1 MFWFGDPVRGRRHPS
16 ASMRLLQCGLLA
28 LAALGPRIAGAQEPA
43 PGDETLSQPIRVYS
57 KIAYHWSS
65 GEGRV
70 GVLLGPCRIQQGELK
85 VESNQMVI
93 WLSSFHGRERLEVYA
108 EGAVRVSRPNST
120 RSPQYFTADLWT
132 QSGVGWNADKSNAYE
147 TTQQHPIL
155 KRAIDRRR
163 MAAGQLIKQTQ
174 LVVPDDGLDFRSFR
188 LDQQQGPLRRVR
200 LYSRT
205 GQQFS
210 FQTERN
216 TDVTPHEQI
225 GTISGGVK
233 LNVDSPTADGTP
245 DPRAVELAA
254 DNMVIWT
261 EATELTDLRQGG
273 EELQTRDK
281 RFQIYLEGNIV
292 IRQGDYELRAQ
303 RAFYDARE
311 NRALLSDAE
320 LKIWLPNAESWL
332 RVRAG
337 TIRQVAEGY
346 FHAQNAWMS
355 GSYFGDP
362 SYRVEATDIFLEPRV
377 INPWVKAQGGWV
389 DPVTGEVDDGEIA
402 WMTTLGNRFVLGRV
416 PFFYTPYLSGPAE
429 DPHLPIQR
437 ASFEQDRVFGLRSQ
451 TAWDP
456 FHLFAMDKPEELS
469 ASLLIEHASRRG
481 LGVGLE
487 SAYDATDP
495 LGIVGKTSGESH
507 IFYQHDKSDDNLGL
521 DRRSLRPD
529 DKNRGRIFLRHRHDF
544 PFSISMF
551 GEVGYLSDRNFY
563 EQWYENDFDRF
574 KDHETR
580 VSIEQRLQ
588 NFTGRVLVQ
597 PQVNDFENVTEWYPR
612 GDLFALGE
620 PIPGTPILWTMHSSA
635 GYANLNPAV
644 APTKPGDTFT
654 ALPYVANVGGVVTM
668 SRHELS
674 LPMNLGPAIFAPYVM
689 GEAAYWD
696 EELTGQDLNRLV
708 GTAGVRG
715 SLSMWKVFP
724 FVRSTIF
731 NLSGLAHKMTFDFD
745 YSITDSSEDIGRI
758 AQYNDLDDNAQER
771 FRQRFPVNTFG
782 GAVPAVLN
790 PRQYAI
796 RSGAG
801 SLVSAPWHEL
811 VDDLHVLRFGWHHR
825 LQTKVGPPERQRI
838 RDWMTLDLD
847 AAFFPNQMENFGDDF
862 GLYSARYS
870 WLLSERTTI
879 VANALYDSFDGGQQL
894 WNAGVISQR
903 SARGST
909 YLGVRQVKAR
919 GFDSQILTASASYL
933 MSPKWVGTASTA
945 FDIAEGQ
952 NRGQSFTLTRIGADF
967 LVHVG
972 TSYDRS
978 KDSVGIALSLEPRF
992 GPRTPYSSQMSSL
1005 LGLDR

>member
-1 MFWFGDPVRGRRHPS
+1 MRGRRRPS
-16 ASMRLLQCGLLA
+16 ASLRHLQCAFLA
-28 LAALGPRIAGAQEPA
+28 LAALGPRWGQADEPA
-43 PGDETLSQPIRVYS
+43 PGDESLRQPVRVFS
-57 KIAYHWSS
+57 EIAHQWRS
-65 GEGRV
+65 GDGQV
-70 GVLLGPCRIQQGELK
+70 GVLFGQCRVEQGPMKI
-85 VESNQMVI
+85 ESNQMVI
-93 WLSSFHGRERLEVYA
+93 WFSRFHGRERVEIYA
-108 EGAVRVSRPNST
+108 EDQVHVSRPGST
-120 RSPQYFTADLWT
+120 RPHHYFSADLWT
-132 QSGVGWNADKSNAYE
+132 QAGVDWKAKRSRAYE
-147 TTQQHPIL
+147 TPQQHAIFG
-155 KRAIDRRR
+155 RAIERRR
-163 MAAGQLIKQTQ
+163 QAAGQLVKQTR
-174 LVVPDDGLDFRSFR
+174 LVVPDDGVDFSSFR
-188 LDQQQGPLRRVR
+188 LEQQKGPLRRMR

-216 TDVTPHEQI
+216 TNVTPHEQI

-233 LNVDSPTADGTP
+233 LHVDSPTVDGTP
-245 DPRAVELAA
+245 DPKAVELAA
-254 DNMVIWT
+254 DNMVLWT
-261 EATELTDLRQGG
+261 EATELTDLQQGG
-273 EELQTRDK
+273 EEVQTYDK

-311 NRALLSDAE
+311 DRALLSNAE

-337 TIRQVAEGY
+337 TIRQVAEGS

-355 GSYFGDP
+355 GSYWGDP
-362 SYRVEATDIFLEPRV
+362 GYRVEATDIFLEPRV

-389 DPVTGEVDDGEIA
+389 DPVTGEVDDGEID
-402 WMTTLGNRFVLGRV
+402 WMTTLGNRFVLGKV
-416 PFFYTPYLSGPAE
+416 PVFYAPYLSGPAE

-437 ASFEQDRVFGLRSQ
+437 AAFEQDRVFGLRAQ

-469 ASLLIEHASRRG
+469 ASLLIDYASRRG
-481 LGVGLE
+481 PGAGLE
-487 SAYDATDP
+487 SAYDAEDP
-495 LGIVGKTSGESH
+495 FGILGKASGETH
-507 IFYQHDKSDDNLGL
+507 FFYQYDESDDNLGL
-521 DRRSLRPD
+521 DRRRLRPE

-544 PFSISMF
+544 PYSISVF
-551 GEVGYLSDRNFY
+551 GEVGYVSDRNFY
-563 EQWYENDFDRF
+563 EQWYEEEFDRF

-580 VSIEQRLQ
+580 VSIEQKLQ
-588 NFTGRVLVQ
+588 NFTARALVQ

-612 GDLFALGE
+612 GDLFVLGE
-620 PIPGTPILWTMHSSA
+620 PVFGSRLLWTMHSSA
-635 GYANLNPAV
+635 GYASLNPAS
-644 APTKPGDTFT
+644 APADPGDTFT
-654 ALPYVANVGGVVTM
+654 PLPYVANVGGVVTM

-674 LPMNLGPAIFAPYVM
+674 LPFNIGPFILSPYVM

-696 EELTGQDLNRLV
+696 EDLTGQDLNRLV
-708 GTAGVRG
+708 GTAGIRG
-715 SLSMWKVFP
+715 SLSMWKIFP
-724 FVRSTIF
+724 GVQSTIF

-745 YSITDSSEDIGRI
+745 YSITDSSEDITRI

-782 GAVPAVLN
+782 GAVPTVLN

-796 RSGAG
+796 RRGAG

-825 LQTKVGPPERQRI
+825 LQTRVGPPQQQRI

-847 AAFFPNQMENFGDDF
+847 AAFFPEQMQNFGDDF
-862 GLYSARYS
+862 GLYSARFQ

-894 WNAGVISQR
+894 WDAGVISQR

-909 YLGVRQVKAR
+909 YLGVRQVKAQ

-933 MSPKWVGTASTA
+933 MSPKWVTTASTA
-945 FDIAEGQ
+945 FDIAEGE

-972 TSYDRS
+972 GSYDRS
-978 KDSVGIALSLEPRF
+978 KDSVGVALAVEPRF

-1005 LGLDR
+1005 LGLDQ

>member
-1 MFWFGDPVRGRRHPS
+1 VRGRRRPS
-16 ASMRLLQCGLLA
+16 ASLRRLQCAILA
-28 LAALGPRIAGAQEPA
+28 LAALGARFGLADEPS
-43 PGDETLSQPIRVYS
+43 PGDESLRQPIRVFS
-57 KIAYHWSS
+57 KIAHLWKS
-65 GEGRV
+65 GDGQV
-70 GVLLGPCRIQQGELK
+70 GVLFGASRVEQGPLK
-85 VESNQMVI
+85 IESDQMVI
-93 WLSSFHGRERLEVYA
+93 WFSRFHGRERVEVYA
-108 EGAVRVSRPNST
+108 EDRVQVSRPGST
-120 RSPQYFTADLWT
+120 RPHHHFPADLWT
-132 QSGVGWNADKSNAYE
+132 QAGVDWKAERSRAYDSPRP
-147 TTQQHPIL
+147 HPIFQ
-155 KRAIDRRR
+155 RAIERRR
-163 MAAGQLIKQTQ
+163 QAAGQLVKQTQ
-174 LVVPDDGLDFRSFR
+174 LVVPEEGLDFTGFR
-188 LDQQQGPLRRVR
+188 LEQQQGPVRRVR

-216 TDVTPHEQI
+216 TNVTPPEQI
-225 GTISGGVK
+225 GTITGGVK
-233 LNVDSPTADGTP
+233 LNVDSPTVDGTP
-245 DPRAVELAA
+245 DLKAVELAA
-254 DNMVIWT
+254 DNMVLWT

-273 EELQTRDK
+273 EELQTFDK

-303 RAFYDARE
+303 RAFYDAKE
-311 NRALLSDAE
+311 NRALLSNAE

-337 TIRQVAEGY
+337 TIRQVAEGS

-355 GSYFGDP
+355 GSYWGDP
-362 SYRVEATDIFLEPRV
+362 GYRVEATDIFLEPRV

-389 DPVTGEVDDGEIA
+389 DPVTGEIDDGEID
-402 WMTTLGNRFVLGRV
+402 WMTTLGNRFVLGKV
-416 PFFYTPYLSGPAE
+416 PVFYAPYLSGPAE
-429 DPHLPIQR
+429 DPQLPIQR
-437 ASFEQDRVFGLRSQ
+437 ASFEQDRVFGLRTQ

-456 FHLFAMDKPEELS
+456 FHLLAMDKPEELS
-469 ASLLIEHASRRG
+469 ASLLIDHASRRG
-481 LGVGLE
+481 PGAGLE
-487 SAYDATDP
+487 TAYDAQDP
-495 LGIVGKTSGESH
+495 FGILGKTTGESH
-507 IFYQHDKSDDNLGL
+507 FFYQYDESDDNLGL
-521 DRRSLRPD
+521 DRRRLRPEHKD
-529 DKNRGRIFLRHRHDF
+529 RGRIFLRHRHDF
-544 PFSISMF
+544 PYSLSVF

-563 EQWYENDFDRF
+563 EQWYEEEFDRF

-588 NFTGRVLVQ
+588 NFTARGLVQ

-612 GDLFALGE
+612 GDLFVLGE
-620 PIPGTPILWTMHSSA
+620 PIPGTPLLWTMHSSA
-635 GYANLNPAV
+635 GYANLNPAD
-644 APTKPGDTFT
+644 APTNLLDTFT

-674 LPMNLGPAIFAPYVM
+674 MPFNIGPFILSPYVL

-696 EELTGQDLNRLV
+696 EDLTGQDLDRLV

-715 SLSMWKVFP
+715 SLSMWKIFP
-724 FVRSTIF
+724 HVRSTIF
-731 NLSGLAHKMTFDFD
+731 NLTGLAHKMTFDFD
-745 YSITDSSEDIGRI
+745 YSFTDSSENVARI

-782 GAVPAVLN
+782 GALPAVLN
-790 PRQYAI
+790 PRLYAI

-825 LQTKVGPPERQRI
+825 LQTKVGPPNRQRI

-847 AAFFPNQMENFGDDF
+847 AAFFPNQMQNFGDDF
-862 GLYSARYS
+862 GLYSARFQ

-894 WNAGVISQR
+894 WNAGIISQR

-909 YLGVRQVKAR
+909 YLGVRQVKAQ

-972 TSYDRS
+972 ASYDRS
-978 KDSVGIALSLEPRF
+978 KDSVGVALALEPRF

-1005 LGLDR
+1005 LGLDQ